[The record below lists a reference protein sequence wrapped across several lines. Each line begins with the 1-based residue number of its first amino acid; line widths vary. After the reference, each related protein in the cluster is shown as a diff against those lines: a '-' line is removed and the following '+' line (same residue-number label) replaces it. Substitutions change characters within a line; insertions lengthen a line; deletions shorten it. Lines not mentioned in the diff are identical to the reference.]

1 MLSQNRRSMK
11 SKNSMLLEDELMSR
25 KQRFLITGTLLASAF
40 LSGLVVYIKANAV
53 PAERVIHI
61 TAKKFEFSPD
71 SITLK
76 KGEPVVFEISSD
88 DRKHGFSLRAFGVR
102 SDVLPGKVS
111 RIQFTPDKTGKFTFS
126 CDVFCG
132 DGHEEMTG
140 TVVVNE

>member
-1 MLSQNRRSMK
+1 MNRKKRI
-11 SKNSMLLEDELMSR
+11 LVTGAFLMS
-25 KQRFLITGTLLASAF
+25 AV
-40 LSGLVVYIKANAV
+40 LVSVLGIYIKANAL
-53 PAERVIHI
+53 PPERVIHI
-61 TAKKFEFSPD
+61 TAKTFAFSPD

-76 KGEPVVFEISSD
+76 KGEPVVFEISSG

-111 RIQFTPDKTGKFTFS
+111 RIRFTPDKTGKFSFS

-140 TVVVNE
+140 TVVVTD

>member
-1 MLSQNRRSMK
+1 MK
-11 SKNSMLLEDELMSR
+11 SKKSMLLEDELMNLKKR
-25 KQRFLITGTLLASAF
+25 VLITVALLASA
-40 LSGLVVYIKANAV
+40 LIWGLVVYTRANAV
-53 PAERVIHI
+53 PVERVVHI
-61 TAKKFEFSPD
+61 TAKNFAFNPD

-76 KGEPVVFEISSD
+76 KGEPVVFEISSG
-88 DRKHGFSLRAFGVR
+88 DRKLGFSLRAFGVR

-111 RIQFTPDKTGKFTFS
+111 RIRFTPDKTGKFSFS

>member
-1 MLSQNRRSMK
+1 
-11 SKNSMLLEDELMSR
+11 MLLEDELMNLKKR
-25 KQRFLITGTLLASAF
+25 VLITVALLASAL
-40 LSGLVVYIKANAV
+40 LSGLVVYTRANAV
-53 PAERVIHI
+53 PVERVIHI
-61 TAKKFEFSPD
+61 TAKNFEFSPD

-76 KGEPVVFEISSD
+76 KGEPVVFEISSG

-111 RIQFTPDKTGKFTFS
+111 RIRFTPEKTGKFSFS

-140 TVVVNE
+140 TVVVTE

>member
-1 MLSQNRRSMK
+1 
-11 SKNSMLLEDELMSR
+11 MLLEDELMNR
-25 KQRFLITGTLLASAF
+25 KKRALITGALLTSAL
-40 LSGLVVYIKANAV
+40 LSGLVIYVKANAL

-76 KGEPVVFEISSD
+76 KGEPVVFEISSE
-88 DRKHGFSLRAFGVR
+88 DRKHGFNLRAFGIR

-111 RIQFTPDKTGKFTFS
+111 RVRFTPDKTGKFTFS

-132 DGHEEMTG
+132 EGHEEMTG
-140 TVVVNE
+140 TVVVTE

>member
-1 MLSQNRRSMK
+1 MLVTGAF
-11 SKNSMLLEDELMSR
+11 LMS
-25 KQRFLITGTLLASAF
+25 AV
-40 LSGLVVYIKANAV
+40 LVSVLGIYIKANAL
-53 PAERVIHI
+53 PPERVIHI
-61 TAKKFEFSPD
+61 TAKNFAFSPD

-76 KGEPVVFEISSD
+76 KGEPVVFEISSG

-111 RIQFTPDKTGKFTFS
+111 RIRFTPDKTGKFSFS

-140 TVVVNE
+140 TVVVTD

>member
-1 MLSQNRRSMK
+1 MNQKKRI
-11 SKNSMLLEDELMSR
+11 LL
-25 KQRFLITGTLLASAF
+25 TGVLLASAVV
-40 LSGLVVYIKANAV
+40 SGLLIYTGANAV
-53 PAERVIHI
+53 PVERVIHI
-61 TAKKFEFSPD
+61 TAKNFQFSPD

-76 KGEPVVFEISSD
+76 KGEPVVFEISSG
-88 DRKHGFSLRAFGVR
+88 DRKHGFSLRAFGLR

-111 RIQFTPDKTGKFTFS
+111 RIRFTPDKTGKFTFS

>member
-1 MLSQNRRSMK
+1 MNHKKRI
-11 SKNSMLLEDELMSR
+11 LL
-25 KQRFLITGTLLASAF
+25 TGVLLASAVV
-40 LSGLVVYIKANAV
+40 SGLLIYTRANAAPV
-53 PAERVIHI
+53 ERVIHI
-61 TAKKFEFSPD
+61 TARNFAFSPD

-76 KGEPVVFEISSD
+76 KGEPVVFEISSG

-111 RIQFTPDKTGKFTFS
+111 RIRFTPDKTGKFSFS

-140 TVVVNE
+140 TVVVTE